1 MVEGD
6 ANTNMSSSSSS
17 NSKAR
22 SIGLDVTLPA
32 RSCNDL
38 KCPFHGMLSIRGRLL
53 TGIVVSKKAKKMVVI
68 ERYYQQYIK
77 KYKRYERRRSKIHAY
92 LPECIDLEEGDEVLI
107 GECRPLSK
115 TVAFALLEVRKR
127 RHGR

>member
-6 ANTNMSSSSSS
+6 SSTNISS

-22 SIGLDVTLPA
+22 NIGLEVTLPA

-38 KCPFHGMLSIRGRLL
+38 KCPFHGRLSIRGKLL

-92 LPECIDLEEGDEVLI
+92 LPECMDVEEGDEVLV

-115 TVAFALLEVRKR
+115 TVAFALLEVRKK

>member
-6 ANTNMSSSSSS
+6 SSTNISS

-22 SIGLDVTLPA
+22 NIGLEVTLPA
-32 RSCNDL
+32 RSCSDI
-38 KCPFHGMLSIRGRLL
+38 KCPFHGRLSIRGKLL

-92 LPECIDLEEGDEVLI
+92 LPECMDVEEGDEVLV

-115 TVAFALLEVRKR
+115 TVAFALLEVRKK

>member
-6 ANTNMSSSSSS
+6 ANTNISSNSS

-22 SIGLDVTLPA
+22 SIGLEVTLPS

-38 KCPFHGMLSIRGRLL
+38 KCPFHGRLSIRGRLL

-92 LPECIDLEEGDEVLI
+92 LPECIDVEEGDEVLI

-115 TVAFALLEVRKR
+115 TVAFALLEVRKK

>member
-6 ANTNMSSSSSS
+6 ANIKS
-17 NSKAR
+17 NKAR
-22 SIGLDVTLPA
+22 NIGLEVTLPT
-32 RSCNDL
+32 RPCSDI
-38 KCPFHGMLSIRGRLL
+38 KCPFHGRLSIRGRLL
-53 TGIVVSKKAKKMVVI
+53 TGIVVSKKTKKMVVI

-92 LPECIDLEEGDEVLI
+92 LPECMDVEEGDEVLV

-115 TVAFALLEVRKR
+115 TVAFALLEVRKK

>member
-1 MVEGD
+1 MVEGNV
-6 ANTNMSSSSSS
+6 AGNSS
-17 NSKAR
+17 KVR
-22 SIGLDVTLPA
+22 SIGLQVTLPS
-32 RSCNDL
+32 RSCNDT
-38 KCPFHGMLSIRGRLL
+38 KCPFHGNLSIRGKLL

-92 LPECIDLEEGDEVLI
+92 LPECIDVNEGDEVLI

-115 TVAFALLEVRKR
+115 TVAFALLEVRKS
-127 RHGR
+127 HGR